1 MKQWQLLGMVVWTF
15 LIREM
20 LKILQLKNS
29 YRTHF
34 FLLDIR
40 EATRSYSLTSECLS
54 NPNWRVFKDF
64 KDASEMHW
72 KSVYSVNNF
81 LFVANDI
88 YTGHYNST
96 PVKTEAWFGPMN
108 WCSGTLKELEI
119 G

>member
-1 MKQWQLLGMVVWTF
+1 MSVESK
-15 LIREM
+15 
-20 LKILQLKNS
+20 LKG
-29 YRTHF
+29 
-34 FLLDIR
+34 
-40 EATRSYSLTSECLS
+40 
-54 NPNWRVFKDF
+54 FKDF

-108 WCSGTLKELEI
+108 WCSCTLKELEI

>member
-1 MKQWQLLGMVVWTF
+1 MSVESK
-15 LIREM
+15 
-20 LKILQLKNS
+20 LKG
-29 YRTHF
+29 
-34 FLLDIR
+34 
-40 EATRSYSLTSECLS
+40 C
-54 NPNWRVFKDF
+54 KDF

>member
-1 MKQWQLLGMVVWTF
+1 MSVESK
-15 LIREM
+15 
-20 LKILQLKNS
+20 LKG
-29 YRTHF
+29 
-34 FLLDIR
+34 
-40 EATRSYSLTSECLS
+40 
-54 NPNWRVFKDF
+54 FKDF

-96 PVKTEAWFGPMN
+96 PVKTETRN

>member
-1 MKQWQLLGMVVWTF
+1 MSVESK
-15 LIREM
+15 
-20 LKILQLKNS
+20 LKG
-29 YRTHF
+29 
-34 FLLDIR
+34 
-40 EATRSYSLTSECLS
+40 
-54 NPNWRVFKDF
+54 FKDF

-108 WCSGTLKELEI
+108 WYPQRVGNRVESFSWFTIWRSSTLFAKDGLHI
-119 G
+119 HSVRSKLFACFFNDTHCCVTQRVFGF